1 MNAGLQLRMSRL
13 FNADTGKSVI
23 IAVDHGIEGVPKGLE
38 NPTAKVKA
46 LIELGVDALLIN
58 PGGYSN
64 EYVGFGSAGMLLESY
79 WLLITSWGDDCSRQK
94 SRK

>member
-58 PGGYSN
+58 PGGLFQRVCGLWQRRN
-64 EYVGFGSAGMLLESY
+64 ALESY
-79 WLLITSWGDDCSRQK
+79 WLLITSWGGRLFPAEK
-94 SRK
+94 